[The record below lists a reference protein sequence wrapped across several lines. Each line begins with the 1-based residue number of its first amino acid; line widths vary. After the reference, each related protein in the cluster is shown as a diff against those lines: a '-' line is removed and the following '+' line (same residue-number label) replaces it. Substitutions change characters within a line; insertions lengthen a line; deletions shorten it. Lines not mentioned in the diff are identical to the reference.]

1 MPLKF
6 TVRAKVVLAV
16 CAKHQSAR
24 SKICV
29 FHAIGIH
36 VLCRN
41 QIKMIMRT
49 LLRASFIAAICAFG
63 GTAHAQSEP
72 KKTLAVLDFDVRNYP
87 VDAQQLIDKATIELI
102 RINKFEIVD
111 KYDIEYISKRDQVD
125 LKGCYSKIC
134 LEDIGKR
141 LKCDFLLTG
150 SYDVLGDRVAVT
162 VRLYD
167 VAKGSFAESASR
179 VYLNI
184 PQQNLTMM
192 EVAIKDLLAVANDEN
207 LIKKLTISEEYE
219 SALNNPETAVINNN
233 GPRLGVTA
241 VVGGS
246 TQILMADPRT
256 GGFGYSLPALTSF
269 GYQFEQVF
277 VNSGDFQA
285 LFEFIPLIAGLE
297 YGRVIPSANVLMGMR
312 NSRTGWEFAVGP
324 NFTTTVTAEGYMQGE
339 NFIIRGTQGYDPTGK
354 EVITRLDSRGDLA
367 VSTGLVL
374 GFGKTFKSG
383 KMNFPVNLFVVTP
396 GRGDSWR
403 IGTSVG
409 FNIVRKKTPSF
420 TPMTTQTKPLTPAAS
435 GASVQRITIQ

>member
-1 MPLKF
+1 MRTPIF
-6 TVRAKVVLAV
+6 TAV
-16 CAKHQSAR
+16 FCSLL
-24 SKICV
+24 
-29 FHAIGIH
+29 AIGGSA
-36 VLCRN
+36 N
-41 QIKMIMRT
+41 
-49 LLRASFIAAICAFG
+49 
-63 GTAHAQSEP
+63 AQTEP

-102 RINKFEIVD
+102 RINKYEIVD

-141 LKCDFLLTG
+141 LKCDYLLTG
-150 SYDVLGDRVAVT
+150 SYDLLGDRVAVT

-179 VYLNI
+179 IYLNI

-233 GPRLGVTA
+233 GPRLGITGVF
-241 VVGGS
+241 GPS
-246 TQILMADPRT
+246 MSILTADPKV
-256 GGFGYSLPALTSF
+256 GGFGYSLPVLTSF

-277 VNSGDFQA
+277 VNSGNFQA
-285 LFEFIPLIAGLE
+285 LFEFIPLVAGLE
-297 YGRVIPSANVLMGMR
+297 YGRVIPSANVLLGMR

-339 NFIIRGTQGYDPTGK
+339 DFIISSDPNRDL
-354 EVITRLDSRGDLA
+354 ITRLDSRGDLA

-420 TPMTTQTKPLTPAAS
+420 APMTTPAKPLTPAAV

>member
-1 MPLKF
+1 
-6 TVRAKVVLAV
+6 
-16 CAKHQSAR
+16 
-24 SKICV
+24 
-29 FHAIGIH
+29 
-36 VLCRN
+36 
-41 QIKMIMRT
+41 
-49 LLRASFIAAICAFG
+49 
-63 GTAHAQSEP
+63 
-72 KKTLAVLDFDVRNYP
+72 
-87 VDAQQLIDKATIELI
+87 
-102 RINKFEIVD
+102 
-111 KYDIEYISKRDQVD
+111 
-125 LKGCYSKIC
+125 
-134 LEDIGKR
+134 
-141 LKCDFLLTG
+141 
-150 SYDVLGDRVAVT
+150 
-162 VRLYD
+162 
-167 VAKGSFAESASR
+167 

-219 SALNNPETAVINNN
+219 SALNNPETSVINNN

-246 TQILMADPRT
+246 TQILMTDPRT

-312 NSRTGWEFAVGP
+312 NSRTGWELAVGP

-409 FNIVRKKTPSF
+409 FNIVRKKIPNF
-420 TPMTTQTKPLTPAAS
+420 TPMTTQTKSLSPAAS
-435 GASVQRITIQ
+435 GASAQRIIIQ

>member
-1 MPLKF
+1 
-6 TVRAKVVLAV
+6 
-16 CAKHQSAR
+16 
-24 SKICV
+24 
-29 FHAIGIH
+29 
-36 VLCRN
+36 
-41 QIKMIMRT
+41 MRT
-49 LLRASFIAAICAFG
+49 LLRASFIAALCAFG

-167 VAKGSFAESASR
+167 VAKGSFVESASR

-324 NFTTTVTAEGYMQGE
+324 NFTTTVTAEGYLQGE
-339 NFIIRGTQGYDPTGK
+339 NFIINGTQGYDPTGK
-354 EVITRLDSRGDLA
+354 DVITRLDSRGDLA

-420 TPMTTQTKPLTPAAS
+420 TPMTTQAKPLTPAAS

>member
-1 MPLKF
+1 
-6 TVRAKVVLAV
+6 
-16 CAKHQSAR
+16 
-24 SKICV
+24 
-29 FHAIGIH
+29 
-36 VLCRN
+36 
-41 QIKMIMRT
+41 
-49 LLRASFIAAICAFG
+49 
-63 GTAHAQSEP
+63 
-72 KKTLAVLDFDVRNYP
+72 
-87 VDAQQLIDKATIELI
+87 
-102 RINKFEIVD
+102 
-111 KYDIEYISKRDQVD
+111 
-125 LKGCYSKIC
+125 
-134 LEDIGKR
+134 
-141 LKCDFLLTG
+141 
-150 SYDVLGDRVAVT
+150 
-162 VRLYD
+162 
-167 VAKGSFAESASR
+167 
-179 VYLNI
+179 LNI

-192 EVAIKDLLAVANDEN
+192 EVAVKDLLAVATDEN

-233 GPRLGVTA
+233 GPRLGITA
-241 VVGGS
+241 VAGS
-246 TQILMADPRT
+246 STKILMADPKT

-339 NFIIRGTQGYDPTGK
+339 DFIISSDPTR
-354 EVITRLDSRGDLA
+354 ELIFRLDSRGDLA
-367 VSTGLVL
+367 VATGLVF

-420 TPMTTQTKPLTPAAS
+420 RPMTTQTKPLSPAAS

>member
-1 MPLKF
+1 MRSF
-6 TVRAKVVLAV
+6 I
-16 CAKHQSAR
+16 QS
-24 SKICV
+24 
-29 FHAIGIH
+29 
-36 VLCRN
+36 
-41 QIKMIMRT
+41 T
-49 LLRASFIAAICAFG
+49 LLCTALALGAAAN
-63 GTAHAQSEP
+63 AQTES

-102 RINKFEIVD
+102 RINKFEIID
-111 KYDIEYISKRDQVD
+111 KYDIEYISKRDKVD

-167 VAKGSFAESASR
+167 VAKGSFTESASR

-192 EVAIKDLLAVANDEN
+192 EVAVKDLLAVPNDEN

-233 GPRLGVTA
+233 GPRLGVTG
-241 VVGGS
+241 VFGPS
-246 TQILMADPRT
+246 QKILMGDPKK

-297 YGRVIPSANVLMGMR
+297 YGRLIPSANVLMGMR

-324 NFTTTVTAEGYMQGE
+324 NFTTTVTAVGYVSGDD
-339 NFIIRGTQGYDPTGK
+339 FILKGSQGYNPSGK
-354 EVITRLDSRGDLA
+354 DEITRLDSRGD
-367 VSTGLVL
+367 VGISTGLVL

-420 TPMTTQTKPLTPAAS
+420 TPLTTTKPASPAAS

>member
-1 MPLKF
+1 
-6 TVRAKVVLAV
+6 
-16 CAKHQSAR
+16 
-24 SKICV
+24 
-29 FHAIGIH
+29 
-36 VLCRN
+36 
-41 QIKMIMRT
+41 MIMQKPILS
-49 LLRASFIAAICAFG
+49 LLLCTAIALS
-63 GTAHAQSEP
+63 GTANAQSEP
-72 KKTLAVLDFDVRNYP
+72 KKKLAVLDFDVRNYP

-167 VAKGSFAESASR
+167 VAKGSFAESTSR

-233 GPRLGVTA
+233 GPRLGITA
-241 VVGGS
+241 VAGS
-246 TQILMADPRT
+246 STKILMADLRT

-277 VNSGDFQA
+277 VNSGNFQA

-297 YGRVIPSANVLMGMR
+297 YGRIIPSANVLMGMR

-339 NFIIRGTQGYDPTGK
+339 DFIIRSTQGYDPMGK
-354 EVITRLDSRGDLA
+354 DVITRLDSRGDLA

-409 FNIVRKKTPSF
+409 FNIVRKKIPNF
-420 TPMTTQTKPLTPAAS
+420 TPMTTQTKSLSPAAS
-435 GASVQRITIQ
+435 GASAQRIIIQ

>member
-1 MPLKF
+1 
-6 TVRAKVVLAV
+6 
-16 CAKHQSAR
+16 
-24 SKICV
+24 
-29 FHAIGIH
+29 
-36 VLCRN
+36 
-41 QIKMIMRT
+41 MIMTKALRVFLVGLT
-49 LLRASFIAAICAFG
+49 LLA
-63 GTAHAQSEP
+63 TPTLTAQSES

-102 RINKFEIVD
+102 QINKFEIVD
-111 KYDIEYISKRDQVD
+111 KYDIEYISKRDNVD

-141 LKCDFLLTG
+141 LKCNYLLTG
-150 SYDVLGDRVAVT
+150 SYDLLGDRVAVT

-167 VAKGSFAESASR
+167 VAKGNFAESASR
-179 VYLNI
+179 IYLNI

-192 EVAIKDLLAVANDEN
+192 EVVIKDLLAVSNDEN

-219 SALNNPETAVINNN
+219 SALNNPETAIINNN
-233 GPRLGVTA
+233 GPRLGVTG
-241 VVGGS
+241 VFGPS
-246 TQILMADPRT
+246 TAILTADPIN
-256 GGFGYSLPALTSF
+256 GGFGYSLPVLTSF

-277 VNSGDFQA
+277 VNSGNFQA

-297 YGRVIPSANVLMGMR
+297 YGRIIPSANALLGMR

-324 NFTTTVTAEGYMQGE
+324 NFTTTVTAEGYLQGGS
-339 NFIIRGTQGYDPTGK
+339 FILKGTPGYDPTGK
-354 EVITRLDSRGDLA
+354 VEITRLDSRGDLA

-383 KMNFPVNLFVVTP
+383 KMNFPLNVFVVTP

-403 IGTSVG
+403 VGTSVG

-420 TPMTTQTKPLTPAAS
+420 TPYSTSAKPISPAAS

>member
-1 MPLKF
+1 MQNPILS
-6 TVRAKVVLAV
+6 LL
-16 CAKHQSAR
+16 
-24 SKICV
+24 
-29 FHAIGIH
+29 
-36 VLCRN
+36 LC
-41 QIKMIMRT
+41 T
-49 LLRASFIAAICAFG
+49 AFALG
-63 GTAHAQSEP
+63 GTANAQSEP

-150 SYDVLGDRVAVT
+150 SYDLLGDRVAVT

-167 VAKGSFAESASR
+167 VAKGSFTESASR
-179 VYLNI
+179 IYLNI

-192 EVAIKDLLAVANDEN
+192 EVAVKDLLAVANDEN

-233 GPRLGVTA
+233 GPRLGITA
-241 VVGGS
+241 VVGSS
-246 TQILMADPRT
+246 TKILMADPKT

-339 NFIIRGTQGYDPTGK
+339 DFIIRSTQGYDPAGK
-354 EVITRLDSRGDLA
+354 DVITRLDSRGDLA

-420 TPMTTQTKPLTPAAS
+420 TPMTTQTKPLSPAAS
-435 GASVQRITIQ
+435 GASAQRITIQ

>member
-1 MPLKF
+1 MMMQNPILSLLLC
-6 TVRAKVVLAV
+6 T
-16 CAKHQSAR
+16 
-24 SKICV
+24 
-29 FHAIGIH
+29 AIA
-36 VLCRN
+36 L
-41 QIKMIMRT
+41 
-49 LLRASFIAAICAFG
+49 S
-63 GTAHAQSEP
+63 GTAHAQSES

-219 SALNNPETAVINNN
+219 SALNNPETSVINNN

-312 NSRTGWEFAVGP
+312 NSRTGWELAVGP

-409 FNIVRKKTPSF
+409 FNIVRKKIPNF
-420 TPMTTQTKPLTPAAS
+420 TPMTTQTKSLSPAAS
-435 GASVQRITIQ
+435 GASAQRIIIQ

>member
-1 MPLKF
+1 MQNPILSLLLC
-6 TVRAKVVLAV
+6 T
-16 CAKHQSAR
+16 
-24 SKICV
+24 
-29 FHAIGIH
+29 AIA
-36 VLCRN
+36 L
-41 QIKMIMRT
+41 
-49 LLRASFIAAICAFG
+49 S
-63 GTAHAQSEP
+63 GTAHAQSES

-219 SALNNPETAVINNN
+219 SALNNPETSVINNN

-241 VVGGS
+241 VLGGS

-409 FNIVRKKTPSF
+409 FNIVRKKIPNF
-420 TPMTTQTKPLTPAAS
+420 TPMTTQTKSLSPAAS
-435 GASVQRITIQ
+435 GASAQRIIIQ

>member
-1 MPLKF
+1 
-6 TVRAKVVLAV
+6 
-16 CAKHQSAR
+16 
-24 SKICV
+24 
-29 FHAIGIH
+29 
-36 VLCRN
+36 
-41 QIKMIMRT
+41 MIMQKPILS
-49 LLRASFIAAICAFG
+49 LLLCTAIALS
-63 GTAHAQSEP
+63 GTANAQSEP
-72 KKTLAVLDFDVRNYP
+72 KKKLAVLDFDVRNYP

-167 VAKGSFAESASR
+167 VAKGSFAESTSR

-233 GPRLGVTA
+233 GPRLGITA
-241 VVGGS
+241 VAGS
-246 TQILMADPRT
+246 STKILMADLRT

-277 VNSGDFQA
+277 VNSGNFQA

-297 YGRVIPSANVLMGMR
+297 YGRIIPSANVLMGMR

-339 NFIIRGTQGYDPTGK
+339 DFIIRSTQGYDPMGK
-354 EVITRLDSRGDLA
+354 DVITRLDSRGDLA

-383 KMNFPVNLFVVTP
+383 KMNFPLNLFVVTP

-409 FNIVRKKTPSF
+409 FNIVRKKIPNF
-420 TPMTTQTKPLTPAAS
+420 TPMTTQTKSLSPAAS
-435 GASVQRITIQ
+435 GASAQRIIIQ

>member
-1 MPLKF
+1 MQNPILS
-6 TVRAKVVLAV
+6 LL
-16 CAKHQSAR
+16 
-24 SKICV
+24 
-29 FHAIGIH
+29 
-36 VLCRN
+36 LC
-41 QIKMIMRT
+41 T
-49 LLRASFIAAICAFG
+49 AFALG
-63 GTAHAQSEP
+63 GTANAQSVP

-134 LEDIGKR
+134 LGDIGKR

-150 SYDVLGDRVAVT
+150 SYDLLGDRVAVT

-167 VAKGSFAESASR
+167 VAKGSFTESASR
-179 VYLNI
+179 IYLNI

-192 EVAIKDLLAVANDEN
+192 EVAVKDLLAVANDEN

-233 GPRLGVTA
+233 GPRLGITA
-241 VVGGS
+241 VAGS
-246 TQILMADPRT
+246 STKILMADPKT

-339 NFIIRGTQGYDPTGK
+339 DFIIRSTQGYDPAGK
-354 EVITRLDSRGDLA
+354 DVITRLDSRGDLA

-420 TPMTTQTKPLTPAAS
+420 TPMTTQTKPLSPAAS
-435 GASVQRITIQ
+435 GASAQRITIQ

>member
-1 MPLKF
+1 M
-6 TVRAKVVLAV
+6 
-16 CAKHQSAR
+16 
-24 SKICV
+24 
-29 FHAIGIH
+29 H
-36 VLCRN
+36 VICRN

-49 LLRASFIAAICAFG
+49 LLRASFIAALCAFG

-87 VDAQQLIDKATIELI
+87 VDGQQLIDKATIELI

-141 LKCDFLLTG
+141 LKCDYLLTG
-150 SYDVLGDRVAVT
+150 SYDLLGDRVAVT

-167 VAKGSFAESASR
+167 VAKGSFTESASR
-179 VYLNI
+179 IYLNI

-233 GPRLGVTA
+233 GPRLGITA
-241 VVGGS
+241 VAGS
-246 TQILMADPRT
+246 STKILMADPKT

-297 YGRVIPSANVLMGMR
+297 YGRLIPSANVLMGMR

-324 NFTTTVTAEGYMQGE
+324 NFTTTVTAEGYLQGE
-339 NFIIRGTQGYDPTGK
+339 NFIINGTQGYDPTGK
-354 EVITRLDSRGDLA
+354 DVITRLDSRGDLA

-420 TPMTTQTKPLTPAAS
+420 TPMTTQAKPLTPAAS

>member
-1 MPLKF
+1 MLLKF
-6 TVRAKVVLAV
+6 TDIAKVVLAE
-16 CAKHQSAR
+16 CAKHLCAW

-29 FHAIGIH
+29 SHGTGMQ

-49 LLRASFIAAICAFG
+49 LLCASFIAALCAFG

-87 VDAQQLIDKATIELI
+87 VDGQQLIDKATIELI

-141 LKCDFLLTG
+141 LKCDYLLTG
-150 SYDVLGDRVAVT
+150 SYDLLGDRVAVT

-167 VAKGSFAESASR
+167 VAKGSFTESASR
-179 VYLNI
+179 IYLNI

-192 EVAIKDLLAVANDEN
+192 EVAVKDLLAVANDEN

-233 GPRLGVTA
+233 GPRLGITA
-241 VVGGS
+241 VAGS
-246 TQILMADPRT
+246 STKILMADPKT

-297 YGRVIPSANVLMGMR
+297 YGRLIPSANVLMGMR

-339 NFIIRGTQGYDPTGK
+339 NFIIRGSQGYDPTDK
-354 EVITRLDSRGDLA
+354 DVITRLDSRGDLA

-435 GASVQRITIQ
+435 GASAQRITIQ

>member
-1 MPLKF
+1 VLIDLEAAVKSAF
-6 TVRAKVVLAV
+6 GSTVAFCFFAQTNSTL
-16 CAKHQSAR
+16 
-24 SKICV
+24 
-29 FHAIGIH
+29 
-36 VLCRN
+36 
-41 QIKMIMRT
+41 MRT
-49 LLRASFIAAICAFG
+49 LIQSTLLFTALALGSF
-63 GTAHAQSEP
+63 AQAQTES

-111 KYDIEYISKRDQVD
+111 KYDIEYISKRDKVD

-167 VAKGSFAESASR
+167 VAKGSFTESASR

-192 EVAIKDLLAVANDEN
+192 EVAVKDLLAVPNDEN

-233 GPRLGVTA
+233 GPRLGVTG
-241 VVGGS
+241 VFGPS
-246 TQILMADPRT
+246 QKILMADPKT

-324 NFTTTVTAEGYMQGE
+324 NFTTTVTAEGYLEGS
-339 NFIIRGTQGYDPTGK
+339 NFILRGSAGYNPMGK
-354 EVITRLDSRGDLA
+354 DVITRLDSRGDLT

-383 KMNFPVNLFVVTP
+383 KMNFPINVFVVTP

-420 TPMTTQTKPLTPAAS
+420 TPLTTNKPAAPAAS

>member
-1 MPLKF
+1 MQKPILSLLLC
-6 TVRAKVVLAV
+6 T
-16 CAKHQSAR
+16 
-24 SKICV
+24 
-29 FHAIGIH
+29 AIA
-36 VLCRN
+36 L
-41 QIKMIMRT
+41 
-49 LLRASFIAAICAFG
+49 S
-63 GTAHAQSEP
+63 GTANAQSEP
-72 KKTLAVLDFDVRNYP
+72 KKKLAVLDFDVRNYP

-167 VAKGSFAESASR
+167 VAKGSFAESTSR

-233 GPRLGVTA
+233 GPRLGITA
-241 VVGGS
+241 VAGS
-246 TQILMADPRT
+246 STKILMADLRT

-277 VNSGDFQA
+277 VNSGNFQA

-297 YGRVIPSANVLMGMR
+297 YGRIIPSANVLMGMR

-339 NFIIRGTQGYDPTGK
+339 DFIIRSTQGYDPMGK
-354 EVITRLDSRGDLA
+354 DVITRLDSRGDLA

-383 KMNFPVNLFVVTP
+383 KMNFPLNLFVVTP

-409 FNIVRKKTPSF
+409 FNIVRKKIPNF
-420 TPMTTQTKPLTPAAS
+420 TPMTTQTKSLSPAAS
-435 GASVQRITIQ
+435 GASAQRIIIQ

>member
-1 MPLKF
+1 
-6 TVRAKVVLAV
+6 
-16 CAKHQSAR
+16 
-24 SKICV
+24 
-29 FHAIGIH
+29 
-36 VLCRN
+36 
-41 QIKMIMRT
+41 MIMKKPILS
-49 LLRASFIAAICAFG
+49 LLLCTAIALS
-63 GTAHAQSEP
+63 GTANAQSEP

-87 VDAQQLIDKATIELI
+87 VDAHQLIDKATIELI

-167 VAKGSFAESASR
+167 VAKGSFAESTSR

-233 GPRLGVTA
+233 GPRLGITA
-241 VVGGS
+241 VAGLS
-246 TQILMADPRT
+246 TKILMADPRT

-339 NFIIRGTQGYDPTGK
+339 NFIIGGTQGYDPMGK
-354 EVITRLDSRGDLA
+354 DVITRLDSRGDLT

-409 FNIVRKKTPSF
+409 FNIVRKKIPNF
-420 TPMTTQTKPLTPAAS
+420 TPMTTQTKPLSPAAS
-435 GASVQRITIQ
+435 GASAQRITFQ

>member
-1 MPLKF
+1 MQNPIL
-6 TVRAKVVLAV
+6 
-16 CAKHQSAR
+16 
-24 SKICV
+24 
-29 FHAIGIH
+29 
-36 VLCRN
+36 
-41 QIKMIMRT
+41 T
-49 LLRASFIAAICAFG
+49 LLLCTAIALS
-63 GTAHAQSEP
+63 GTAHAQSES

-219 SALNNPETAVINNN
+219 SALNNPETSVINNN

-241 VVGGS
+241 VLGGS

-409 FNIVRKKTPSF
+409 FNIVRKKIPNF
-420 TPMTTQTKPLTPAAS
+420 TPMTTQTKSLSPAAS
-435 GASVQRITIQ
+435 GASAQRIIIQ